1 MGHVMQAPRFSANT
15 GFLWKNLPFPE
26 RLRAAYGAGFDAVEF
41 HDEAQTSD
49 LSLICDILA
58 QTGLPVC
65 GLNARMGD
73 TAGCAALPGQED
85 QARRDVD
92 AALQTA
98 QAVGAA
104 AVHVLAGRTGD
115 EGDRAAYMRVLRH
128 ALESGDKVILIEPIC
143 RAAMR
148 DYFLHD
154 IEMAATIVQEIDHP
168 RLKVMFDCFHIE
180 MESGQAGA
188 LFDCHA
194 GLIGHVQIASVPGR
208 NEPGNNDRLNLVKLV
223 ERMQQSGYKGAFGCE
238 YNPCSSIEA
247 GLVWRDAFRGI
258 SHD

>member
-1 MGHVMQAPRFSANT
+1 MQAPRFSANI
-15 GFLWKNLPFPE
+15 GFLWKHLPFPD
-26 RLRAAYGAGFDAVEF
+26 RLHAASAAGFDAVEF

-73 TAGCAALPGQED
+73 TVGCAALRGQED

-104 AVHVLAGRTGD
+104 AVHVLAGRTGY

-128 ALESGDKVILIEPIC
+128 ALESGDKMILIEPIC
-143 RAAMR
+143 RAAMS

-154 IEMAATIVQEIDHP
+154 IEMAASIVQEISHP
-168 RLKVMFDCFHIE
+168 RLKIMFDCFHIE

-188 LFDCHA
+188 LFERHF
-194 GLIGHVQIASVPGR
+194 GLVGHVQIASAPGR
-208 NEPGNNDRLNLVKLV
+208 NEPGNNDRLKPVALIKQ
-223 ERMQQSGYKGAFGCE
+223 MQQSGYNGAFGCE
-238 YNPCSSIEA
+238 YNPCSSVEA
-247 GLVWRDAFRGI
+247 GLVWRDAFKGI